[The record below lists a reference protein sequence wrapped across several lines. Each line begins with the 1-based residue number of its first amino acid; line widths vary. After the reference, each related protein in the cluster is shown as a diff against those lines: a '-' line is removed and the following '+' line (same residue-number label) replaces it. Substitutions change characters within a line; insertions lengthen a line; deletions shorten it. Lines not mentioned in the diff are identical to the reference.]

1 MHLDLWRLWI
11 MKFSINGTR
20 RGLGQALEKK
30 YGNVDLEDCDVFI
43 NCKHETQLDMLYKA
57 ADMGK
62 RIINIGSHAS
72 DYTYRNRYSVEKKAL
87 REANHQLYSARINT
101 TIINFGYFDTPRAAH
116 YHGEKMDLNYC
127 INLIEWI
134 LEQPYRVKEITVAA

>member
-1 MHLDLWRLWI
+1 MIQYHI
-11 MKFSINGTR
+11 TGTR

-43 NCKHETQLDMLYKA
+43 NCKHDGFSQVNLLYKA
-57 ADMGK
+57 ASMDK

-72 DYTYRNRYSVEKKAL
+72 DYTYRNRYSVEKKDL
-87 REANHQLYSARINT
+87 REANHQLFSTNNINT
-101 TIINFGYFDTPRAAH
+101 TIINYGYFDTPRSEH
-116 YHGEKMDLNYC
+116 YHGEKIDLNYC

-134 LEQPYRVKEITVAA
+134 LEQPYRIKEITVAV